1 MHYYYTSDIIKISE
15 LSAQTSSG
23 VVGPRAGPIQWV
35 PGALSL
41 GVKWSGYKADH
52 SPTSSA
58 EVENVWRYIST
69 PQYALMAWCSVKK
82 VYCLLYFTL
91 WFYFVKGF
99 WNTTSY

>member
-41 GVKWSGYKADH
+41 GVKQPGCEADH
-52 SPTSSA
+52 SPPTSA
-58 EVENVWRYIST
+58 EVKN
-69 PQYALMAWCSVKK
+69 A
-82 VYCLLYFTL
+82 
-91 WFYFVKGF
+91 
-99 WNTTSY
+99 